1 MLGVAAKAYV
11 AVAIAY
17 CVYIW
22 TVGPYAGTAS
32 LRTAV
37 AVIAFGLC
45 VWLPERFTKNP
56 YAVPLL
62 EVFGVSGTTV
72 MVSVIHTQGT
82 Q

>member
-1 MLGVAAKAYV
+1 MTRELRFVLGAAAKAYV

-22 TVGPYAGTAS
+22 TVGPYA
-32 LRTAV
+32 
-37 AVIAFGLC
+37 
-45 VWLPERFTKNP
+45 
-56 YAVPLL
+56 VPLL
-62 EVFGVSGTTV
+62 EVFGVFGTTV